1 MGRNETHLGNGEA
14 KEVGQANAQGEKLG
28 IVKWFNNQKGYG
40 FITLDDRPDIFVHHT
55 AITMDGYR
63 TLRQGEQVQFDL
75 VESNKGL
82 QAQNVRRSDEAPVIV
97 GNGAAVIFHR

>member
-1 MGRNETHLGNGEA
+1 MGRIATHLGTGEA
-14 KEVGQANAQGEKLG
+14 INVGQANAQGEKLG

-82 QAQNVRRSDEAPVIV
+82 QAQNVRRSNEADAPQ
-97 GNGAAVIFHR
+97 GNGAAIIFHR

>member
-1 MGRNETHLGNGEA
+1 M
-14 KEVGQANAQGEKLG
+14 GQANAQSSKLG
-28 IVKWFNNQKGYG
+28 VVKWFNNQKGYG

-75 VESNKGL
+75 AETSKGL
-82 QAQNVRRSDEAPVIV
+82 QAQNVRRNETDDEMPIHEYANGNGN
-97 GNGAAVIFHR
+97 GNGAIIFQR